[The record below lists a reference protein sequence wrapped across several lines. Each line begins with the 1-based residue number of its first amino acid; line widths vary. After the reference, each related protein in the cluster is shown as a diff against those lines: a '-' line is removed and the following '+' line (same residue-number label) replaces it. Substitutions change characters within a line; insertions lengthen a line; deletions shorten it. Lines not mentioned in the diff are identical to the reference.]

1 MIDNR
6 SLVLGVL
13 ATDAFTIVNKRVLR
27 CFSGDGTLAI
37 ILCELISIYKY
48 MISHH
53 SVDELDSFPLP
64 VTFLYKTMNL
74 SEFKQKRVLRELQ
87 ARGLV
92 IVTKVG
98 MPASRRVA
106 LDFDAIARILDE
118 EAEKEYKQKEK
129 SKAFYNELNSACN
142 TQNFSHREF
151 HAKLD
156 NIREPLA
163 GCMFLTVRHFREK
176 SKSTVDWNPSSLGAI
191 KSIVMYFNKEEAFDY
206 GRFIDALKAVPVRD
220 FHIYISE
227 LFNVH
232 KSIPERS
239 PDAREYRY

>member
-6 SLVLGVL
+6 SLVIGVL
-13 ATDAFTIVNKRVLR
+13 ATDAFTVVNKRVLR
-27 CFSGDGTLAI
+27 YFAGDGTLAI

-64 VTFLYKTMNL
+64 VAFLYKTMNL

-87 ARGLV
+87 AKGLV
-92 IVTKVG
+92 TVTKVG

-106 LDFDAIARILDE
+106 LNFDAIARILDE
-118 EAEKEYKQKEK
+118 EAEKEYRQKEK
-129 SKAFYNELNSACN
+129 SKAFYNELNATCN
-142 TQNFSHREF
+142 TQNFSRKNF

-156 NIREPLA
+156 NIKEPLA
-163 GCMFLTVRHFREK
+163 GCMFLAVQHFREK
-176 SKSTVDWNPSSLGAI
+176 TKSIVAWSPSTLGAI
-191 KSIVMYFNKEEAFDY
+191 KSIAMYYNKEEAFDY
-206 GRFIDALKAVPVRD
+206 GRFVDLLKAVPVQD
-220 FHIYISE
+220 FHIYVSE
-227 LFNVH
+227 LFNAH

-239 PDAREYRY
+239 PDTREYRY